1 MEPPYSNGISA
12 PAATNLHVESFVG
25 ASVARYLPAIA
36 VLRIEVFREWPYLY
50 EGSVEYEAKYLSSY
64 TGPDAMVAIA
74 FDGDEIVG
82 ASTAVSVNAHPDE
95 VAAPLAAAGFDLAQM
110 FYFGES
116 VLRADR
122 RGLGLGHRFFDEREA
137 HARRLGYRHA
147 SFCAVERAAD
157 DPRRPADYVPLDRFW
172 TKRGFVRR
180 PDIVGTFSWLDV
192 GDEVETEK
200 AMVFWVKDLE
210 SGR

>member
-1 MEPPYSNGISA
+1 MEPPYSSGISA
-12 PAATNLHVESFVG
+12 QAATNLHVESFVG

-36 VLRIEVFREWPYLY
+36 
-50 EGSVEYEAKYLSSY
+50 
-64 TGPDAMVAIA
+64 
-74 FDGDEIVG
+74 
-82 ASTAVSVNAHPDE
+82 VNAHPDE

-200 AMVFWVKDLE
+200 SMVFWVKDLE

>member
-1 MEPPYSNGISA
+1 MEPTYSRGIRET
-12 PAATNLHVESFVG
+12 AARDLHVETFVG
-25 ASVARYLPAIA
+25 SSVARYLPAIA

-50 EGSVEYEAKYLSSY
+50 EGSVDYEARYLANY

-82 ASTAVSVNAHPDE
+82 ASTAVPVNAHPDE
-95 VAAPLAAAGFDLAQM
+95 VAPPLVAAGFDLATV

-116 VLRADR
+116 VLRPDR

-137 HARRLGYRHA
+137 HARRLGFRHA
-147 SFCAVERAAD
+147 TFCAVERDAD

-172 TKRGFVRR
+172 TKRGFVKR
-180 PDIVGTFSWLDV
+180 PDIVGTFSWLEI
-192 GDEVETEK
+192 GDELEREQR
-200 AMVFWVKDLE
+200 MVFWVKDLQA
-210 SGR
+210 G